1 MKWYMTETWRTRS
14 KFNLAYY
21 EICTK
26 NLELLSQVLW
36 TLNVKKTPYGI
47 LRLTFLSA
55 WQVKIIAEEDGE
67 DDNTAM
73 GELCVKSPSLFKEYY
88 KLPEVL
94 SSSSI

>member
-1 MKWYMTETWRTRS
+1 MFS
-14 KFNLAYY
+14 LAYY

-36 TLNVKKTPYGI
+36 TLNVKEISYGI

-55 WQVKIIAEEDGE
+55 WQVKIIADEESENDK
-67 DDNTAM
+67 NVM
-73 GELCVKSPSLFKEYY
+73 GELCVKSPSLFKEYW

-94 SSSSI
+94 FQVLLFSDSEIII